1 MKGRREENRTLSV
14 RAVQSRPS
22 GEMRRQQTPGNT
34 EPSVREERTRTA
46 VPVLIC
52 SHA

>member
-14 RAVQSRPS
+14 RAVQLPS